1 MRLPMTESMESRI
14 FTRTGACK
22 ISVKLVKVVDWRLAH
37 IYERERERER
47 ESSKNIGMAKCFGH
61 FLRCVM
67 II

>member
-1 MRLPMTESMESRI
+1 MAESMESRI

-37 IYERERERER
+37 IYERERERE
-47 ESSKNIGMAKCFGH
+47 SSKNIGMAKYFGH
-61 FLRCVM
+61 SFRCVV